1 LDKVIHKKL
10 KKIRRFVSIN
20 TIFIN
25 FAELN
30 LISNLKSKQMKK
42 TLLLTISLLAVI
54 SLSAQRYQMKGDI
67 RPEFR
72 PERNFNEALINNTSF
87 VNAFNVPEKPVVDAG
102 NRDIVTIIPIGGA
115 GNAYGL
121 YNGGRTAL
129 WADNNLNT
137 VAFVHRMLIPP
148 GSGYLAYDLSTD
160 GGMTFTNNIQVYDPT
175 RGDNARYPQ
184 GVIYN
189 PTGNTVPDNAYFSYF
204 APTLDGSN
212 AGSGS
217 WGGYAGGVHKLNQGS
232 NPTQHDWSSRP
243 PFRQNVPSAM
253 TINPVNGDIWVYEPA
268 LIDGLGNQY
277 TDSLLFTKGV
287 FNSASQDYSYD
298 RWLEYLPAFE
308 PGNAPADEKIAFA
321 PNGQI
326 GYMSLLA
333 DNGGDPFAAGY
344 AYYPVIYKTV
354 DGGQTWT
361 GPTAIVL
368 SGPDGFEEVKYY
380 LTDEQWN
387 NLWVNPEL
395 VHRDSAL
402 YTTAFTHDM
411 VVDKNGDIH
420 IAVTIGVS
428 GGADNPYSIIA
439 SGGYGATFHI
449 YSVSQGACFAA
460 QFVTHNNTFRGEWG
474 DISEDSRSQASTT
487 QDGSK
492 VFLSWADT
500 DFEGVTDNIMPDIW
514 CWGFDV
520 TTRMY
525 TGVENVTYLSE
536 GWLEAYQGTASH
548 YVFSNGGT
556 YTIPFVYQSFTGG
569 DPDQPVEFKYV
580 QDFTFTDADFT
591 NGPHVPPTCGT
602 PGDANGDGAVNVLDV
617 VAIINHIMGFNPTP
631 FIFENAD
638 VNGDGI
644 INVLDAVETVNIV
657 LGGKGEPKGTYGSN
671 IMRINDVTA
680 EPGSNIIVEMEIIN
694 EDQFVAWQFDIPM
707 PEGFDYVANSAA
719 LTSRAAGHQINAVI
733 LPNTTIFRSLAFSFT
748 NAYFLGNEGVI
759 ATYEFITPNTAG
771 TFEFVLVDA
780 IIASLQAQDIISGTE
795 NGTITLGG
803 ATPDEYTVTFNVA
816 DQNGAPIT
824 DAVVTLGTVT
834 NPAGQYVFTVE
845 PGTYAYTVV
854 KAGYSTGAG
863 NVTVVDQDVL
873 VDVTLIAEVT
883 PEYTVT
889 FNVADQDGAPI
900 TNAVVTLGAV
910 ANPAGQYVFTVEP
923 GTYAY
928 TVVKAGYSTGTGN
941 VTVVDQDVLVDVTLN
956 EVVLSGNIMKL
967 HDVVAE
973 PGSIIVLEMEVINED
988 QFVAWQFDI
997 PLPEG
1002 FDYVA
1007 NSAAL
1012 TDRATNH
1019 QIHANVLPN
1028 TNLFRSL
1035 SISFTNDFFLG
1046 NSGVVATL
1054 EFTTPDVA
1062 GVYDFVLEDAIISS
1076 IQAQN
1081 ILTGTE
1087 NATVTLEGAIEEYTV
1102 TFIIT
1107 DQYENEIYD
1116 AVVTLGDVTNA
1127 AGDYIF
1133 TVEPGTYS
1141 FSIEKIG
1148 FLLETGDV
1156 TVIDQ
1161 DVTVTVIMIVDGIN
1175 ELQNN
1180 FTITSIYPNPAKN
1193 YTSFKLTLNK
1203 RSNLVID
1210 ITNILGQKVQTVNS
1224 GTFDAGE
1231 QNIKINTESLRSGMY
1246 FLTIKT
1252 DNYKTTSKFI
1262 VE

>member
-1 LDKVIHKKL
+1 
-10 KKIRRFVSIN
+10 
-20 TIFIN
+20 
-25 FAELN
+25 
-30 LISNLKSKQMKK
+30 MKK
-42 TLLLTISLLAVI
+42 TLLLAISLIAVL
-54 SLSAQRYQMKGDI
+54 SLSAQRYQTKRDI

-72 PERNFNEALINNTSF
+72 TDRNFNESLINNSTVF
-87 VNAFNVPEKPVVDAG
+87 NAFNIPEKPVVDAG
-102 NRDIVTIIPIGGA
+102 NRDIVSIIPIGGA
-115 GNAYGL
+115 ANAYGL

-137 VAFVHRMLIPP
+137 VAFIHRMLIPP
-148 GSGYLAYDLSTD
+148 GGGYLAYDLSTD
-160 GGMTFTNNIQVYDPT
+160 GGMTFTNNIQVYDPNL
-175 RGDNARYPQ
+175 GGANARYPQ

-189 PTGNTVPDNAYFSYF
+189 PTGNTNPANAYFSYF
-204 APTLDGSN
+204 APSLDGSN
-212 AGSGS
+212 AGPGS
-217 WGGYAGGVHKLNQGS
+217 WGGYVTGVHKLSQTEP
-232 NPTQHDWSSRP
+232 PTQHYWSSTP

-253 TINPVNGDIWVYEPA
+253 TINPVNGDIWVFEPA
-268 LIDGLGNQY
+268 LVDGVGNQY
-277 TDSLLFTKGV
+277 TDSILFTKGIW
-287 FNSASQDYSYD
+287 NSALNDYDYS
-298 RWLEYLPAFE
+298 RWVEYLPAFE
-308 PGNAPADEKIAFA
+308 SGRAPADEKIAFA
-321 PNGQI
+321 PDGQI

-344 AYYPVIYKTV
+344 AFYPVIYKTT

-368 SGPDGFEEVKYY
+368 GGPDGFDEIKYY
-380 LTDEQWN
+380 LTDEQIFE
-387 NLWVNPEL
+387 LFLNPGSNF
-395 VHRDSAL
+395 RDSIL

-420 IAVTIGVS
+420 IAVTIGVAGS
-428 GGADNPYSIIA
+428 ESYSIFA

-449 YSVSQGACFAA
+449 YSLNQGACFAA
-460 QFVTHNNTFRGEWG
+460 QYITHNKTFRGEWG
-474 DISEDSRSQASTT
+474 EIAEDSRSQASVT

-492 VFLSWADT
+492 VFLSWNDT
-500 DFEGVTDNIMPDIW
+500 DFEGVNDNVMPDIW

-520 TTRMY
+520 TTHKY
-525 TGVENVTYLSE
+525 TDVENVTYLSE
-536 GWLEAYQGTASH
+536 GGWLEAYQGTASY
-548 YVFSNGGT
+548 YVFSDDDT

-569 DPDQPVEFKYV
+569 DPNQPVQYKYI

-617 VAIINHIMGFNPTP
+617 VAIISHIMGSNPEP

-644 INVLDAVETVNIV
+644 INVLDAVGTVNII
-657 LGGKGEPKGTYGSN
+657 LGDKGEPKSIYGS
-671 IMRINDVTA
+671 
-680 EPGSNIIVEMEIIN
+680 
-694 EDQFVAWQFDIPM
+694 
-707 PEGFDYVANSAA
+707 
-719 LTSRAAGHQINAVI
+719 
-733 LPNTTIFRSLAFSFT
+733 
-748 NAYFLGNEGVI
+748 
-759 ATYEFITPNTAG
+759 
-771 TFEFVLVDA
+771 
-780 IIASLQAQDIISGTE
+780 
-795 NGTITLGG
+795 
-803 ATPDEYTVTFNVA
+803 
-816 DQNGAPIT
+816 
-824 DAVVTLGTVT
+824 
-834 NPAGQYVFTVE
+834 
-845 PGTYAYTVV
+845 
-854 KAGYSTGAG
+854 
-863 NVTVVDQDVL
+863 
-873 VDVTLIAEVT
+873 
-883 PEYTVT
+883 
-889 FNVADQDGAPI
+889 
-900 TNAVVTLGAV
+900 
-910 ANPAGQYVFTVEP
+910 
-923 GTYAY
+923 
-928 TVVKAGYSTGTGN
+928 
-941 VTVVDQDVLVDVTLN
+941 
-956 EVVLSGNIMKL
+956 NIMKL
-967 HDVVAE
+967 HDIVAE
-973 PGSIIVLEMEVINED
+973 PGSTIVLEMEVINED
-988 QFVAWQFDI
+988 PFVAWQFDI

-1035 SISFTNDFFLG
+1035 SISFTNSYFLG
-1046 NSGVVATL
+1046 NNGVVATF

-1076 IQAQN
+1076 KQAQN

-1116 AVVTLGDVTNA
+1116 AVVTLGDVTNP

-1141 FSIEKIG
+1141 YSIEKTG
-1148 FLLETGDV
+1148 FLVETSDV
-1156 TVIDQ
+1156 TVVDQ
-1161 DVTVTVIMIVDGIN
+1161 DVTITVILIVDGIN

-1180 FTITSIYPNPAKN
+1180 FTITSIYPNPAKES
-1193 YTSFKLTLNK
+1193 TSFELTLNK
-1203 RSNLVID
+1203 RSDVVID
-1210 ITNILGQKVQTVNS
+1210 ITNILGQKVQTVNY

-1231 QNIKINTESLRSGMY
+1231 QIIKINTESLSSGMY